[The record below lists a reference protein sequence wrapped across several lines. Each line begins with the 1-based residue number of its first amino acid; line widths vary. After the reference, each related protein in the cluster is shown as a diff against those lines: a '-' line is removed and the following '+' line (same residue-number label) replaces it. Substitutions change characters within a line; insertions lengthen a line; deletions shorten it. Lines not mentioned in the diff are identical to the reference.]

1 MSEKEE
7 EEGES
12 AFEMRPNP
20 MSGDARNEPIS
31 RLGDGR
37 KEGRKEGEASLTILF
52 IQGDVIKK
60 SGWSQWGGEG
70 GESTGAALISVC
82 YFDFSWFERLTMTV
96 ILLNCATLGMFQPCE
111 DTVCDSQRCK
121 ILKVRRG
128 EGLITSYSLHSLHLS
143 FRFATT

>member
-37 KEGRKEGEASLTILF
+37 KEGRRGIADHIIHSERRDKERVDGVNEAGKEERGQSRERMHKSLY
-52 IQGDVIKK
+52 VI
-60 SGWSQWGGEG
+60 S
-70 GESTGAALISVC
+70 ISAG
-82 YFDFSWFERLTMTV
+82 SS
-96 ILLNCATLGMFQPCE
+96 A
-111 DTVCDSQRCK
+111 
-121 ILKVRRG
+121 
-128 EGLITSYSLHSLHLS
+128 
-143 FRFATT
+143 

>member
-1 MSEKEE
+1 MSEKE

-52 IQGDVIKK
+52 IQRDVIKK
-60 SGWSQWGGEG
+60 EWMESMGRGRRREG
-70 GESTGAALISVC
+70 S
-82 YFDFSWFERLTMTV
+82 R
-96 ILLNCATLGMFQPCE
+96 E
-111 DTVCDSQRCK
+111 D
-121 ILKVRRG
+121 
-128 EGLITSYSLHSLHLS
+128 
-143 FRFATT
+143 A